1 MRKFSSHTFF
11 KIKSLNQ
18 ERKLGE
24 IAKIATLYKI
34 ERIESNLTTFEV
46 NYRDWQKV
54 SSLLK
59 GQGVE
64 ILEVKHKGPSHHLKK
79 IFTSFGIIAGVI
91 LCFVFYCIQYNFI
104 WKIDIFGT
112 QNLSSD
118 EISGFVR
125 K

>member
-54 SSLLK
+54 SS
-59 GQGVE
+59 
-64 ILEVKHKGPSHHLKK
+64 P
-79 IFTSFGIIAGVI
+79 
-91 LCFVFYCIQYNFI
+91 
-104 WKIDIFGT
+104 
-112 QNLSSD
+112 
-118 EISGFVR
+118 
-125 K
+125 